1 MDARREG
8 ARTARRSILSSG
20 RALALVATLL
30 VAFQA
35 AEEEE
40 VFRYDEPETVIEGL
54 EVRAPEAGRLQRLE
68 ESLGAGLFQE
78 GRYGPATE
86 IVPAFVDEL
95 RALAED

>member
-8 ARTARRSILSSG
+8 ARPARRSVSSSG

-54 EVRAPEAGRLQRLE
+54 EVRAPEM
-68 ESLGAGLFQE
+68 GAASSGSRSRSASAP
-78 GRYGPATE
+78 GSA
-86 IVPAFVDEL
+86 
-95 RALAED
+95 